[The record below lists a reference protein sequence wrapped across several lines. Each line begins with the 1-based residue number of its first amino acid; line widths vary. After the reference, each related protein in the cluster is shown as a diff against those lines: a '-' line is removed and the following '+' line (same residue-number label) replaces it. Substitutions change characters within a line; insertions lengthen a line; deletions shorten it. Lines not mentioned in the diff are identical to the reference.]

1 MGYFK
6 SAIRGVSWTLAL
18 RFFIRGFTIVR
29 TIILA
34 RILLPA
40 QFGAYAVATITLA
53 ILELLT
59 ETGINV
65 FLIQEQDNVDK
76 YLNTAWFV
84 SILRGF
90 LVGLLILIFSPL
102 ISNFFHSPDSQIL
115 LILIAGVAIIRG
127 FVNPAIV
134 KFQKELKFNKEFAF
148 RGTLLAIEAIVAI
161 TLAFILRSPISLA
174 VSLLASAAFEVILSQ
189 SLIRPRP
196 KFAFHKPQFLE
207 VINRGKWV
215 TAAGIFNYLYQNL
228 DNIVV
233 GRLLGVGSLGLYDTS
248 YKIASVPVTEFSDAL
263 SRVSFPVYSK
273 IRDDKPRLFRAFIKT
288 TLGLSALVIPFG
300 LFLFFFPQIIILL
313 LGPNWTP
320 AVPVLRLLS
329 VLGVI
334 RAISGSSS
342 SLFLAANKA
351 NYLFLVTL
359 AGISG
364 LAVTIVPLVSKYGLI
379 GASSSAIFGSLLT
392 LPLFF
397 YYIHSIF
404 KK

>member
-6 SAIRGVSWTLAL
+6 QAVRGVSWSLAL
-18 RFFIRGFTIVR
+18 RFFIRSFTIVR

-34 RILLPA
+34 RILIPA

-65 FLIQEQDNVDK
+65 FLIQEQKIDD

-84 SILRGF
+84 SILRG
-90 LVGLLILIFSPL
+90 LIVGTLILLFSPF
-102 ISNFFHSPDSQIL
+102 ISAFFHSPDSLIL
-115 LILIAGVAIIRG
+115 LILIAGVAVIRG

-134 KFQKELKFNKEFAF
+134 KFQKDLKFNKEFAF
-148 RGTLLAIEAIVAI
+148 RGTLLAVEALVAI
-161 TLAFILRSPISLA
+161 TLAIILRSPVSLAISLL
-174 VSLLASAAFEVILSQ
+174 VSAAFEVIISQ

-196 KFAFHKPQFLE
+196 KFVFRENQFLE
-207 VINRGKWV
+207 VIRRGKWI
-215 TAAGIFNYLYQNL
+215 TAAGIFNYLFQNL

-248 YKIASVPVTEFSDAL
+248 YKTASVPITEFSEAL
-263 SRVSFPVYSK
+263 SRVTFPVYSK
-273 IRDDKPRLFRAFIKT
+273 IKDDKKRLLRAFTKT
-288 TLGLSALVIPFG
+288 TLGLSVLVIPFG
-300 LFLFFFPQIIILL
+300 VFLFFFPQIVVFL
-313 LGPNWTP
+313 LGPNWEP

-342 SLFLAANKA
+342 ALFLAVNKA
-351 NYLFLVTL
+351 NYVTYVTL
-359 AGISG
+359 ASILG
-364 LAVTIVPLVSKYGLI
+364 LAITIIPFVSQYGLI
-379 GASSSAIFGSLLT
+379 GAAASAILGSLVA
-392 LPLFF
+392 LPLFIYF
-397 YYIHSIF
+397 IHSIF

>member
-6 SAIRGVSWTLAL
+6 SAVKGVTWSLSL
-18 RFFIRGFTIVR
+18 RFFIRGFTIIR

-65 FLIQEQDNVDK
+65 FLVQERNIED

-84 SILRGF
+84 SILRGLF
-90 LVGLLILIFSPL
+90 IGFLIFLLSPL

-115 LILIAGVAIIRG
+115 LILIAGVAVIRG
-127 FVNPAIV
+127 FVNPAVV
-134 KFQKELKFNKEFAF
+134 KFQKEMMFNKEFAF
-148 RGTLLAIEAIVAI
+148 RGVLLAIEAVFAI
-161 TLAFILRSPISLA
+161 ALAFILRSPVSLAISLLVSA
-174 VSLLASAAFEVILSQ
+174 VLEVVLSQ
-189 SLIRPRP
+189 SLVRPRP
-196 KFAFHKPQFLE
+196 RFVFHQPQFLE
-207 VINRGKWV
+207 VISRGKWI
-215 TAAGIFNYLYQNL
+215 TAAGIFNYLFQNL

-273 IRDDKPRLFRAFIKT
+273 IKEDKPRLFRAFVKT

-300 LFLFFFPQIIILL
+300 VFLFFFPQIVVLL
-313 LGPNWTP
+313 LGRNWEP

-342 SLFLAANKA
+342 ALFLAVNKA
-351 NYLFLVTL
+351 NYVTFVTL
-359 AGISG
+359 ASILG
-364 LAVTIVPLVSKYGLI
+364 LGLTIVPLIFRSGLI
-379 GASSSAIFGSLLT
+379 GASTSAIFGSLVA
-392 LPLFF
+392 LPLFIYF
-397 YYIHSIF
+397 IRSIF